1 MTKLTFSCSRST
13 PRSLHI
19 FRKWENEDWSR
30 RIYTLTCRWLQASKR
45 SVKISVSV
53 KESITRAIICNEF
66 QKKPLSCF
74 HSITREIAHEKF
86 DFQIKYS
93 PPPPFSQVVM
103 KHGTVFCD
111 TEYSSLSWDR
121 TRPLV
126 LPYVRQIWSLLSK
139 RVWFFGFFLEN
150 RCLFLKSIAR
160 RKRWAYFQCYSFPV
174 FQLFKYEKKH

>member
-1 MTKLTFSCSRST
+1 MTRLTFSCSRST

-30 RIYTLTCRWLQASKR
+30 RIYTLTCHWLQASKR

-93 PPPPFSQVVM
+93 PPPFSQVVM

-139 RVWFFGFFLEN
+139 RVCFFGFFSWE
-150 RCLFLKSIAR
+150 
-160 RKRWAYFQCYSFPV
+160 QMSFPQKHCQKKKV
-174 FQLFKYEKKH
+174 SLLPMLQFSSLSTFQIRKKH